1 VDWCLSII
9 AWSLLIALLLMA
21 SASMAAL
28 FSCAAVWIALIHCHS
43 LPTTGRPNRL
53 LSTPAA
59 KSSWHGLKYRVQV
72 EVFSQNLVMPGL
84 ALAEKLALVMF
95 RNLVRS

>member
-1 VDWCLSII
+1 
-9 AWSLLIALLLMA
+9 
-21 SASMAAL
+21 MAAL
-28 FSCAAVWIALIHCHS
+28 FILRPGSAISVWIALIHCHS
-43 LPTTGRPNRL
+43 LPTAGRPNRL

>member
-1 VDWCLSII
+1 VPKHYRLEPPY
-9 AWSLLIALLLMA
+9 
-21 SASMAAL
+21 
-28 FSCAAVWIALIHCHS
+28 CAAPDGICLHGGSLFLRRGLDSADS
-43 LPTTGRPNRL
+43 LPFLADYGRPNRL